1 MNVLKD
7 ECHTKA
13 TKTQTELDSDN
24 PAILKLNSIF
34 NSLFGKRSKH
44 QLKTFS
50 EGMIVHPHQPK

>member
-7 ECHTKA
+7 ECQAKPM
-13 TKTQTELDSDN
+13 KTQTELDSDN

-34 NSLFGKRSKH
+34 NSLFGKRSRH

-50 EGMIVHPHQPK
+50 